1 MAKRTRPSKDEITSI
16 IFGINPRTF
25 EIESLSRTRAGK
37 LTRSESADCQ
47 SYTHQIEHGRDAGGE
62 ATTVFRLLDVFSV
75 PPLML
80 DGELTKR
87 RLEQMQKRASE
98 MKSKAEKTADKK
110 PKGHSKREGND

>member
-37 LTRSESADCQ
+37 LTRSGSADRQ

-62 ATTVFRLLDVFSV
+62 ATTVFRLLD
-75 PPLML
+75 
-80 DGELTKR
+80 GELTKR
-87 RLEQMQKRASE
+87 RLKQMQKKASK

-110 PKGHSKREGND
+110 PKGHSKHEGND